1 MIPPALRMPDAPSID
16 PIASLRHRGYLTFLI
31 GSVISNVGNQMRTI
45 TVGWEV
51 FKRTGD
57 QRYLAYIG
65 LTLALPV
72 ILLALPSGAAAD
84 RYSRRSIIMIAQLG
98 LAASGLGLAW
108 ASAWGV
114 SLPWTF
120 LFLLATA
127 SFRALG
133 WPASTAIV
141 KGLVPDHVFPNAAM
155 WRSTVFQ
162 IAATVG
168 PLLGGVLLAHYS
180 PAVIY
185 LIDAMSSLALVGALL
200 AVHPAPQTRAVEPN
214 SWRSVVDGIRF
225 LNKHPVVWS
234 TMILDMVAVLFG
246 GVTALLP
253 VFADKIL
260 NVGETGFGWLRAMPS
275 LGAIV
280 MSLMLAMRPPF
291 RHAGRSLLGAV
302 IVFGVA
308 TIVFGVST
316 SFPLSLASL
325 FVLGAAD
332 AISVVIRATVLQLM
346 TPDSMRG
353 RVSAV
358 SAIFIGTSNEMGEV
372 ESGYAAHYF
381 GTVRSVVFG
390 GCMTLATVAWVSAQ
404 WPALRRLGRLDE
416 LAPPEPAEP
425 ISE

>member
-16 PIASLRHRGYLTFLI
+16 PIASLRHRGYLIFLI

-120 LFLLATA
+120 VFLLATA

-291 RHAGRSLLGAV
+291 RYAGRSLLGAV

-372 ESGYAAHYF
+372 ESGYAAHYL

>member
-1 MIPPALRMPDAPSID
+1 MPDAPSID
-16 PIASLRHRGYLTFLI
+16 PIASLRHRGYLIFLI

-291 RHAGRSLLGAV
+291 RYAGRSLLGAV

-372 ESGYAAHYF
+372 ESGYAAHYL
-381 GTVRSVVFG
+381 GTVRSVVFA

>member
-1 MIPPALRMPDAPSID
+1 MPDAPAID
-16 PIASLRHRGYLTFLI
+16 PIASLRHRGFLIFLI
-31 GSVISNVGNQMRTI
+31 GSVVSNVGNQMRTI

-57 QRYLAYIG
+57 ERYLAYIG
-65 LTLALPV
+65 LTLAIPV

-84 RYSRRSIIMIAQLG
+84 RYSRRSIIIIAQLG

-108 ASAWGV
+108 ASASGV
-114 SLPWTF
+114 ALSWTF

-127 SFRALG
+127 CFRALG

-141 KGLVPDHVFPNAAM
+141 KGLVPDHVFPNAAT
-155 WRSTVFQ
+155 WRSMVFQ
-162 IAATVG
+162 LAATIG
-168 PLLGGVLLAHYS
+168 PLLGGLLLAHYS

-185 LIDAMSSLALVGALL
+185 TIDAISSLALVAALL
-200 AVHPAPQTRAVEPN
+200 GVHPMPQMRAVEPN
-214 SWRSVVDGIRF
+214 SWRSVVEGIRF
-225 LNKHPVVWS
+225 LNMHPVVWS

-280 MSLMLAMRPPF
+280 MSLMLAMRPPI
-291 RHAGRSLLGAV
+291 RYAGRSLLGAV

-308 TIVFGVST
+308 TIVFGVSK

-353 RVSAV
+353 RISAV

-372 ESGYAAHYF
+372 ESGYAAHYM

-404 WPALRRLGRLDE
+404 WPALRNLGRLDE